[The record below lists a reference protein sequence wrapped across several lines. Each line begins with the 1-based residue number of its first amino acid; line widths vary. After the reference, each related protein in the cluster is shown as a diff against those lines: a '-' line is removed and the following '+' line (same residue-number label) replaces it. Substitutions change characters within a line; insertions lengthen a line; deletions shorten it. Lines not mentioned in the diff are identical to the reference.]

1 MSEVSQIWRTVL
13 DAMPNG
19 WTAPAAIALRLGR
32 DVEETTD
39 LLAALDAA
47 GLISVQE
54 AEESGDPVVMLA
66 PRGLGVI
73 RAASVSRAN
82 GPRDRREP
90 VAAGSW
96 SSPYERPSRSR
107 IAATASGSVAS

>member
-19 WTAPAAIALRLGR
+19 WTAPAAIASRLGR

-54 AEESGDPVVMLA
+54 AEEGGDPVVMLA

-73 RAASVSRAN
+73 RPATILKAN
-82 GPRDRREP
+82 GPRDRRDP
-90 VAAGSW
+90 IAVGSW
-96 SSPYERPSRSR
+96 SSAYERPSRSR